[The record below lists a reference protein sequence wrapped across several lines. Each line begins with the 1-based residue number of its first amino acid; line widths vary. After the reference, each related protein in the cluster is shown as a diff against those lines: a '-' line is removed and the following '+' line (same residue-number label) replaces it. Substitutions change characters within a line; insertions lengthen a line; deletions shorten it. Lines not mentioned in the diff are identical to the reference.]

1 MQHGDPAPAKG
12 YTLVAVLVLLAIVA
26 LGLAAV
32 GPIWS
37 QEAQRERERELIRI
51 GKTYASALSSYRA
64 ASPGSLKQFPASL
77 EELLLD
83 TRFFGAMHH
92 MRKLY
97 GDPVNPTKPWGLIL
111 DETGRIVGV
120 HSLSEEMPLA
130 DRLGQTLVPVQA
142 SVRRYSELKFIA
154 KSNS

>member
-1 MQHGDPAPAKG
+1 MPHGDRALERG
-12 YTLVAVLVLLAIVA
+12 YSFVAVLVLLAIVA

-37 QEAQRERERELIRI
+37 QDAQRERERELIRI

-77 EELLLD
+77 DELLLD
-83 TRFFGAMHH
+83 TRFFGAMRH

-97 GDPVNPTKPWGLIL
+97 SDPVNPTKPWGLIL

-120 HSLSEEMPLA
+120 RSLSEEMPLA
-130 DRLGQTLVPVQA
+130 GGLGQTLVPVQS

-154 KSNS
+154 RSNS